1 MSFQKQVYLNQALGN
16 VGQISKAHHSFCNVI
31 PAIAADEF
39 VKVGSFV
46 QSKAT
51 GATNENEVI
60 GASGKAISGSILGV
74 VVRDSLKVAGDSTA
88 TLAVKKGE
96 NCAILTEG
104 SIFIETDLQSQAK
117 KGQYVF
123 LKDADGTLAFYN
135 TTTQSNYTYTGFR
148 VSKGNDTATSGLIEI
163 TTARA

>member
-1 MSFQKQVYLNQALGN
+1 MSFQKQVNLNQALGN

-46 QSKAT
+46 QSKT
-51 GATNENEVI
+51 SPTNENEVI
-60 GASGKAISGSILGV
+60 GASGKAITGSILGV
-74 VVRDSLKVAGDSTA
+74 VVRDSLKVTGDSTP
-88 TLAVKKGE
+88 TLEVKKGE

-104 SIFIETDLQSQAK
+104 SIFIEVSAIAK

-123 LKDADGTLAFYN
+123 LKDADGSLGFYN
-135 TTTQSNYTYTGFR
+135 ATTQSDYTYTGFR
-148 VSKGNDTATSGLIEI
+148 VSKGNDAAKAGLIEI

>member
-46 QSKAT
+46 QSKT
-51 GATNENEVI
+51 SPTNENEVI
-60 GASGKAISGSILGV
+60 GASGKQITGSILGV

-104 SIFIETDLQSQAK
+104 SIFIETSLQAK

-123 LKDADGTLAFYN
+123 LKTDDGTLAFDN
-135 TTTQSNYTYTGFR
+135 SATKASYTYTGFR
-148 VSKGNDTATSGLIEI
+148 VSKGNETDARGVIEI

>member
-31 PAIAADEF
+31 SAIAADEF

-46 QSKAT
+46 QSSST
-51 GATNENEVI
+51 ATNENEVI
-60 GASGKAISGSILGV
+60 GASGVAISGSILGV

-104 SIFIETDLQSQAK
+104 SIFIETSLQAK

-123 LKDADGTLAFYN
+123 LKTDDGTLAFDN
-135 TTTQSNYTYTGFR
+135 TATKGNHTYTGFR
-148 VSKGNDTATSGLIEI
+148 VSKGHDTTSAGLIEI

>member
-1 MSFQKQVYLNQALGN
+1 MSFQKQVNLNQALGN

-60 GASGKAISGSILGV
+60 GASGKAITGSILGV
-74 VVRDSLKVAGDSTA
+74 VVRDSLKVAGDSTP
-88 TLAVKKGE
+88 TLEVKKGE

-104 SIFIETDLQSQAK
+104 SIFIEVNAIAAK
-117 KGQYVF
+117 GKYVF
-123 LKDADGTLAFYN
+123 LKTADGSLGFFDTI
-135 TTTQSNYTYTGFR
+135 TQNDYTYTGFR
-148 VSKGNDTATSGLIEI
+148 VSKGHDTATAGLIEI

>member
-1 MSFQKQVYLNQALGN
+1 MSFQKQVNANQALGN
-16 VGQISKAHHSFCNVI
+16 VGQISKAHHSFLNVI

-46 QSKAT
+46 QSSST
-51 GATNENEVI
+51 ATNENEVI
-60 GASGKAISGSILGV
+60 GASGKQITGSILGV
-74 VVRDSLKVAGDSTA
+74 VVRDSLKVTGDSTP

-104 SIFIETDLQSQAK
+104 SIFIEVNVIAK

-123 LKDADGTLAFYN
+123 LKTADGSLGFYN
-135 TTTQSNYTYTGFR
+135 ASTQNDYTYTGFR
-148 VSKGNDTATSGLIEI
+148 VSKGNDTATAGLIEI

>member
-1 MSFQKQVYLNQALGN
+1 MSFQKQVNLNQALGN
-16 VGQISKAHHSFCNVI
+16 VGQISKAHHSFCNVTS
-31 PAIAADEF
+31 AIAADDF

-96 NCAILTEG
+96 NCAVLNEG
-104 SIFIETDLQSQAK
+104 SIFIETSLQAK

-123 LKDADGTLAFYN
+123 LKTDNGTLAFYDTN
-135 TTTQSNYTYTGFR
+135 TQSNYTYTGFR
-148 VSKGNDTATSGLIEI
+148 VSKGNETAARGVIEI

>member
-1 MSFQKQVYLNQALGN
+1 MSFQKQVNLNQALGN

-46 QSKAT
+46 QSKAA
-51 GATNENEVI
+51 ATNENEVI
-60 GASGKAISGSILGV
+60 GASGKAITGSILGV
-74 VVRDSLKVAGDSTA
+74 VVRDSLKVAGDSTP
-88 TLAVKKGE
+88 TLEVKKGE

-104 SIFIETDLQSQAK
+104 SIFIEVNVEAK
-117 KGQYVF
+117 KGKYVM
-123 LKDADGTLAFYN
+123 LQTTDGALGFYDSS
-135 TTTQSNYTYTGFR
+135 TQSGYTYTGFR
-148 VSKGNDTATSGLIEI
+148 VSKGNDTATAGLIEI

>member
-1 MSFQKQVYLNQALGN
+1 MSFQKQVNLNQALGN
-16 VGQISKAHHSFCNVI
+16 VGQISKAYHSFCNVI
-31 PAIAADEF
+31 SAIAADEN
-39 VKVGSFV
+39 VSVGSFV
-46 QSKAT
+46 QSKT

-74 VVRDSLKVAGDSTA
+74 VVRDSLKVAGDSTP

-104 SIFIETDLQSQAK
+104 SIFIETSLQAK

-123 LKDADGTLAFYN
+123 LKTDDGTLAFDN
-135 TTTQSNYTYTGFR
+135 SATKTSYTYTGFR
-148 VSKGNDTATSGLIEI
+148 VSKGNETDARGVIEI

>member
-1 MSFQKQVYLNQALGN
+1 MSFQKQVNLNQALGN

-31 PAIAADEF
+31 SAIAADDF

-51 GATNENEVI
+51 GATNENEVV
-60 GASGKAISGSILGV
+60 GASGKQITGSILGV
-74 VVRDSLKVAGDSTA
+74 VVRDSLKVAGDSTP
-88 TLAVKKGE
+88 TLEVKKGE

-104 SIFIETDLQSQAK
+104 SIFIEVSVQAK
-117 KGQYVF
+117 KGKYVM
-123 LKDADGTLAFYN
+123 LKTDDGSLGFYDTN
-135 TTTQSNYTYTGFR
+135 TQGGYTYTGFR
-148 VSKGNDTATSGLIEI
+148 VSKGHDTATAGLIEI

>member
-1 MSFQKQVYLNQALGN
+1 MSFQKQVNLNQALGN
-16 VGQISKAHHSFCNVI
+16 VGQISKAYHSFCNVI

-46 QSKAT
+46 QSKT
-51 GATNENEVI
+51 SPTNENEVI
-60 GASGKAISGSILGV
+60 GASGKQITGSILGV
-74 VVRDSLKVAGDSTA
+74 VVRDSLKVAGDSTP
-88 TLAVKKGE
+88 TLEVKKGE

-104 SIFIETDLQSQAK
+104 SIFIETSLQAK

-123 LKDADGTLAFYN
+123 LKDDDGTLAFDN
-135 TTTQSNYTYTGFR
+135 SATKASYTYTGFR
-148 VSKGNDTATSGLIEI
+148 VSKGNETDARGVIEI

>member
-1 MSFQKQVYLNQALGN
+1 MSFQKQVNANQALGN

-31 PAIAADEF
+31 PAIAADEN
-39 VKVGSFV
+39 VRVGSFV
-46 QSKAT
+46 QSKT
-51 GATNENEVI
+51 SPTNENEVI

-74 VVRDSLKVAGDSTA
+74 VVRDSLKVAGDSTP

-104 SIFIETDLQSQAK
+104 SIFIEVNAIAK

-123 LKDADGTLAFYN
+123 LKTDDGTLAFDN
-135 TTTQSNYTYTGFR
+135 SATKASYTYTGFR
-148 VSKGNDTATSGLIEI
+148 VSKGHDTTSAGIIEI

>member
-1 MSFQKQVYLNQALGN
+1 MSFQKQVNLNQALGN

-60 GASGKAISGSILGV
+60 GASGKAITGSILGV
-74 VVRDSLKVAGDSTA
+74 VVRDSLKVAGDSTP
-88 TLAVKKGE
+88 TLEVKKGE

-104 SIFIETDLQSQAK
+104 SIFIEVNAIAK

-123 LKDADGTLAFYN
+123 LKTADGSLGFYN
-135 TTTQSNYTYTGFR
+135 ASTQSNYTYTGFR
-148 VSKGNDTATSGLIEI
+148 VSKGNDTATAGLIEI

>member
-1 MSFQKQVYLNQALGN
+1 MSFQKQVNLNQALGN

-46 QSKAT
+46 QSKT
-51 GATNENEVI
+51 SPTNENEVI

-104 SIFIETDLQSQAK
+104 SIFIETSLQAK

-123 LKDADGTLAFYN
+123 LKDADGTLAFDN
-135 TTTQSNYTYTGFR
+135 AATKASYTYTGFR
-148 VSKGNDTATSGLIEI
+148 VSKGNETDARGVIEI

>member
-1 MSFQKQVYLNQALGN
+1 MSFQKQVNANQALGN
-16 VGQISKAHHSFCNVI
+16 VGQISKAHHSFLNVI
-31 PAIAADEF
+31 PAIAADDF

-46 QSKAT
+46 QSTAA
-51 GATNENEVI
+51 ATNENEVV
-60 GASGKAISGSILGV
+60 GASGKQITGSILGV
-74 VVRDSLKVAGDSTA
+74 VVRDSLKVAGDSTP

-104 SIFIETDLQSQAK
+104 SIFIEVNAIAK

-123 LKDADGTLAFYN
+123 LKTDDGTLAFDN
-135 TTTQSNYTYTGFR
+135 SATKASYTYTGFR
-148 VSKGNDTATSGLIEI
+148 VSKGNDTATAGLIEI

>member
-1 MSFQKQVYLNQALGN
+1 MSFQKQVNLNQALGN
-16 VGQISKAHHSFCNVI
+16 VGQISKAYHSFCNVI

-46 QSKAT
+46 QSSST
-51 GATNENEVI
+51 ATNENEVI

-104 SIFIETDLQSQAK
+104 SIFIETSLQAK

-123 LKDADGTLAFYN
+123 LKTDDGTLAFDN
-135 TTTQSNYTYTGFR
+135 AATKASHTYTGFR
-148 VSKGNDTATSGLIEI
+148 VSKGNDTATAGLIEI

>member
-1 MSFQKQVYLNQALGN
+1 MSFQKQVNLNQALGN
-16 VGQISKAHHSFCNVI
+16 VGQISKANHSFCNVI

-46 QSKAT
+46 QSKT
-51 GATNENEVI
+51 SPTNENEVI

-74 VVRDSLKVAGDSTA
+74 VVRDSLKVAADSTA

-104 SIFIETDLQSQAK
+104 SIFIEVNVEAK

-123 LKDADGTLAFYN
+123 LKDADGTLAFDN
-135 TTTQSNYTYTGFR
+135 TATKANYTYTGFR
-148 VSKGNDTATSGLIEI
+148 VSKGNDTATAGLIEI

>member
-1 MSFQKQVYLNQALGN
+1 MSFQKQVNLNQALGN

-31 PAIAADEF
+31 SAIAADEN
-39 VKVGSFV
+39 VRVGSFV
-46 QSKAT
+46 QSSAA
-51 GATNENEVI
+51 ATNENEVV

-74 VVRDSLKVAGDSTA
+74 VVRDSLKVAGDSTP
-88 TLAVKKGE
+88 TLEVKKGE
-96 NCAILTEG
+96 NCAVLNEG
-104 SIFIETDLQSQAK
+104 SIFIETSLQAK

-123 LKDADGTLAFYN
+123 LKTDDGTLAFYD

-148 VSKGNDTATSGLIEI
+148 VSKGHDTTSAGLIEI

>member
-1 MSFQKQVYLNQALGN
+1 MSFQKQVNLNQALGN

-46 QSKAT
+46 QSKAA
-51 GATNENEVI
+51 ATNENEVI

-74 VVRDSLKVAGDSTA
+74 VVRDSLKVAGDSTP
-88 TLAVKKGE
+88 TLEVKKGE

-104 SIFIETDLQSQAK
+104 SIFIEVNVQAQ
-117 KGQYVF
+117 KGKYVF
-123 LKDADGTLAFYN
+123 LQTTDGALGFYD
-135 TTTQSNYTYTGFR
+135 TTTQSGYTYTGFR
-148 VSKGNDTATSGLIEI
+148 VSKGHDTTSAGLIEI

>member
-1 MSFQKQVYLNQALGN
+1 MSFQKQVNLNQALGN
-16 VGQISKAHHSFCNVI
+16 VGQISKAYHSFCNVI

-46 QSKAT
+46 QSSST
-51 GATNENEVI
+51 ATNENEVI

-74 VVRDSLKVAGDSTA
+74 VVRDSLKVAGDSTP
-88 TLAVKKGE
+88 TLEVKKGE

-104 SIFIETDLQSQAK
+104 SIFIEVNAQAA
-117 KGQYVF
+117 KGKYVF
-123 LKDADGTLAFYN
+123 LKNTDGSLGFYD
-135 TTTQSNYTYTGFR
+135 TATQSDYTYTGFR
-148 VSKGNDTATSGLIEI
+148 VSKGNETAARGVIEI

>member
-1 MSFQKQVYLNQALGN
+1 MSFQKQVNANQALGN
-16 VGQISKAHHSFCNVI
+16 VGQISKAHHSFLNVI

-46 QSKAT
+46 QSKT
-51 GATNENEVI
+51 SPTNENEVI

-74 VVRDSLKVAGDSTA
+74 VVRDSLKVAADSTA

-96 NCAILTEG
+96 NCAVLNEG
-104 SIFIETDLQSQAK
+104 SIFIEVNAIAK

-123 LKDADGTLAFYN
+123 LKTDDGTLAFDN
-135 TTTQSNYTYTGFR
+135 SATKASYTYTGFR
-148 VSKGNDTATSGLIEI
+148 VSKGNETAARGVIEI

>member
-1 MSFQKQVYLNQALGN
+1 MSFQKQVNLNQALGN

-31 PAIAADEF
+31 PAIAADEN
-39 VKVGSFV
+39 VSVGSFV
-46 QSKAT
+46 QSSST
-51 GATNENEVI
+51 ATNENEVI

-104 SIFIETDLQSQAK
+104 SIFIEVSVEAK
-117 KGQYVF
+117 KGKYVF
-123 LKDADGTLAFYN
+123 LKTADGSLGFFD
-135 TTTQSNYTYTGFR
+135 TTTESNYTYTGFR
-148 VSKGNDTATSGLIEI
+148 VSKGNETAARGIIEI

>member
-1 MSFQKQVYLNQALGN
+1 MSFQKQVNLNQALGN
-16 VGQISKAHHSFCNVI
+16 AVQISKAHHRYCNVI

-46 QSKAT
+46 QSKAA
-51 GATNENEVI
+51 ATNENEVI

-104 SIFIETDLQSQAK
+104 SIFIEVNVQAK
-117 KGQYVF
+117 KGKYVF
-123 LKDADGTLAFYN
+123 LKNTDGSLGFYD
-135 TTTQSNYTYTGFR
+135 TTTQNDYTYTGFR
-148 VSKGNDTATSGLIEI
+148 VSKGHDTTSAGLIEI

>member
-1 MSFQKQVYLNQALGN
+1 MSFQKQVNANQALGN
-16 VGQISKAHHSFCNVI
+16 VGQISKAHHSFLNVI
-31 PAIAADEF
+31 PAIAADDF

-46 QSKAT
+46 QSTAA
-51 GATNENEVI
+51 ATNENEVI
-60 GASGKAISGSILGV
+60 GASGKQITGSILGV

-96 NCAILTEG
+96 NCAVLNEG
-104 SIFIETDLQSQAK
+104 SIFIETSLQAK

-123 LKDADGTLAFYN
+123 LKTDDGTLAFDN
-135 TTTQSNYTYTGFR
+135 AATKASHTYTGFR
-148 VSKGNDTATSGLIEI
+148 VSKGNETAARGVIEI

>member
-1 MSFQKQVYLNQALGN
+1 MSFQKQVNLKQALGN

-46 QSKAT
+46 QSKT
-51 GATNENEVI
+51 SPTNENEVI

-96 NCAILTEG
+96 NCAVLNEG
-104 SIFIETDLQSQAK
+104 SIFIETSLQAK

-123 LKDADGTLAFYN
+123 LKDADGTLAFDD
-135 TTTQSNYTYTGFR
+135 TATKASYTYTGFR
-148 VSKGNDTATSGLIEI
+148 VSKGNETAARGVIEI

>member
-1 MSFQKQVYLNQALGN
+1 MSFQKQVNLNQALGN
-16 VGQISKAHHSFCNVI
+16 VGQISKAYHSFCNVI
-31 PAIAADEF
+31 PAIAADEN

-46 QSKAT
+46 QSKT
-51 GATNENEVI
+51 SPTNENEVI

-104 SIFIETDLQSQAK
+104 SIFIETSLQAK

-123 LKDADGTLAFYN
+123 LKTADGSLGFYD
-135 TTTQSNYTYTGFR
+135 TTTESNYTYTGFR
-148 VSKGNDTATSGLIEI
+148 VSKGNDTATAGLIEI

>member
-1 MSFQKQVYLNQALGN
+1 MSFQKQVNLNQALGN

-104 SIFIETDLQSQAK
+104 SIFIEVNAIAK

-123 LKDADGTLAFYN
+123 LKTADGSLGFYN
-135 TTTQSNYTYTGFR
+135 ASTQNDYTYTGFR
-148 VSKGNDTATSGLIEI
+148 VSKGNDTATAGLIAI

>member
-1 MSFQKQVYLNQALGN
+1 MSFQKQVNLNQALGN

-46 QSKAT
+46 QSST
-51 GATNENEVI
+51 SATNENEVV

-74 VVRDSLKVAGDSTA
+74 VVRDSLKVAGDSTP
-88 TLAVKKGE
+88 TLEVKKGE

-104 SIFIETDLQSQAK
+104 SIFIEVNAIAK

-123 LKDADGTLAFYN
+123 LKDDDGTLAFDN
-135 TTTQSNYTYTGFR
+135 SATKASYTYTGFR
-148 VSKGNDTATSGLIEI
+148 VSKGNETAARGVIEI

>member
-1 MSFQKQVYLNQALGN
+1 MSFQKQVNLNQALGN

-74 VVRDSLKVAGDSTA
+74 VVRDSLKVAGDSTP
-88 TLAVKKGE
+88 TLEVKKGE

-104 SIFIETDLQSQAK
+104 SIFIEVNAIAK

-123 LKDADGTLAFYN
+123 LKDADGSLGFYN
-135 TTTQSNYTYTGFR
+135 ASTQSDYTYTGFR
-148 VSKGNDTATSGLIEI
+148 VSKGHDTATAGLIEI

>member
-1 MSFQKQVYLNQALGN
+1 MSFQKQVNLKQALGN

-31 PAIAADEF
+31 PAIAADEN
-39 VKVGSFV
+39 VSVGSFV
-46 QSKAT
+46 QSKT
-51 GATNENEVI
+51 SPTNENEVI
-60 GASGKAISGSILGV
+60 GASGVAITGSILGV

-104 SIFIETDLQSQAK
+104 SIFIEVNAQAA
-117 KGQYVF
+117 KGKYVF
-123 LKDADGTLAFYN
+123 LKTADGSLGFFD
-135 TTTQSNYTYTGFR
+135 TTTESNYTYTGFR
-148 VSKGNDTATSGLIEI
+148 VSKGNETAARGVIEI